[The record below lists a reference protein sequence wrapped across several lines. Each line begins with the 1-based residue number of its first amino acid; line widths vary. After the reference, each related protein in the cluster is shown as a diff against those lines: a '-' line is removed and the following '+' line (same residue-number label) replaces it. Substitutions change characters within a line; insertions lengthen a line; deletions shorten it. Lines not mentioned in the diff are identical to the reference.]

1 MMVLP
6 RLKLPPGLYRQQTVS
21 GTPHTRSR
29 KSTWVTS
36 SRLIYAPICQALRKS
51 CSGVTLDENITS
63 LPVIPA
69 ASDKSSSE

>member
-1 MMVLP
+1 MGHIIQVDI
-6 RLKLPPGLYRQQTVS
+6 R
-21 GTPHTRSR
+21 
-29 KSTWVTS
+29 
-36 SRLIYAPICQALRKS
+36 PICQALRKS